1 MTHYVDYQTN
11 EIVHC
16 MVRFGEREF
25 DEVKREPFTQARLA
39 TLKSMEEAFEAER
52 IKIPLLCEKKT
63 ENIVGET
70 ISHNMAV
77 VVFLTGLSLGIVF
90 GWMIFNTTAMK
101 ILG

>member
-1 MTHYVDYQTN
+1 M
-11 EIVHC
+11 
-16 MVRFGEREF
+16 R
-25 DEVKREPFTQARLA
+25 
-39 TLKSMEEAFEAER
+39 
-52 IKIPLLCEKKT
+52 KKT

-70 ISHNMAV
+70 ISHNMTV